1 MSAKKTA
8 ALLVG
13 MAWLASAAV
22 GAAEPQQDG
31 QAAAKE
37 ARMFLLRYVGLTTT
51 SDVAALDMYRDD
63 ARIRVSSWQGG
74 REAQAGLAIGK
85 GWKQQLRAG
94 WFDGTTRMEASSF
107 QDATVIAQGARL
119 LIRAKRYSQTR
130 CYWDNGYAVAIEPD
144 KNGHYQIV
152 EERLTFQRDAFCPKT
167 ATVATAAPPV
177 PAARPAIAAA
187 AYTPST
193 FPQTHSV
200 ARPIAQPSNVVP
212 SGQGLPR
219 LPAPMGATPGRAGAP
234 SPSPAA
240 LPGAAGQ

>member
-1 MSAKKTA
+1 MSAKQTA
-8 ALLVG
+8 AL
-13 MAWLASAAV
+13 ALAMSAASMTV

-31 QAAAKE
+31 QVVAKE
-37 ARMFLLRYVGLTTT
+37 ARMFLLRYVGLTAT

-107 QDATVIAQGARL
+107 QDATVVGQGARL

-152 EERLTFQRDAFCPKT
+152 EERVTFQRDAFCPK
-167 ATVATAAPPV
+167 ASATAAASPL
-177 PAARPAIAAA
+177 PAARPVVAAA
-187 AYTPST
+187 AVTPSLL
-193 FPQTHSV
+193 PQTHSAALPV
-200 ARPIAQPSNVVP
+200 AQPSNVVP

-219 LPAPMGATPGRAGAP
+219 LPAPMGATPGRAEAP
-234 SPSPAA
+234 SRSPVA

>member
-1 MSAKKTA
+1 MSAKQTA
-8 ALLVG
+8 AL
-13 MAWLASAAV
+13 ALAMSAASLAV

-37 ARMFLLRYVGLTTT
+37 ARMFLLRYVGLTAT

-107 QDATVIAQGARL
+107 QDATVIAQGNRL

-152 EERLTFQRDAFCPKT
+152 EERVTFQRDALCPRAPT
-167 ATVATAAPPV
+167 LTAAASPV
-177 PAARPAIAAA
+177 PAGRPVVAAA
-187 AYTPST
+187 AATP
-193 FPQTHSV
+193 FPLSQTQSA
-200 ARPIAQPSNVVP
+200 ARLIAQPSNVVP
-212 SGQGLPR
+212 SGQGVPR
-219 LPAPMGATPGRAGAP
+219 LPAPMGAAPARAGAP
-234 SPSPAA
+234 SPSTAA

>member
-1 MSAKKTA
+1 MYARQTV
-8 ALLVG
+8 ALLVT
-13 MAWLASAAV
+13 ACAASVAC
-22 GAAEPQQDG
+22 GAGTSQQNVQG
-31 QAAAKE
+31 AAKE
-37 ARMFLLRYVGLTTT
+37 ARMFLLRYVGLTAT

-107 QDATVIAQGARL
+107 QDATVTAQGPRL

-152 EERLTFQRDAFCPKT
+152 EERVTFQRDAFCPRAST
-167 ATVATAAPPV
+167 LAAATPPQ
-177 PAARPAIAAA
+177 PTARPVAAA
-187 AYTPST
+187 AAFPPSRD
-193 FPQTHSV
+193 FQSHSAV
-200 ARPIAQPSNVVP
+200 RSSAQPPNVVP

-219 LPAPMGATPGRAGAP
+219 LPAPMGSTHGRAGAP
-234 SPSPAA
+234 SPIPAA
-240 LPGAAGQ
+240 LSSAAGQ